1 MTAVYP
7 AEALSPQVLALQ
19 PLSLDFL
26 DASLSVRL
34 APGRLLS

>member
-1 MTAVYP
+1 MAVVYP
-7 AEALSPQVLALQ
+7 ADKIVTPGFGPS
-19 PLSLDFL
+19 SLDFL